1 MGLLDLDWLMKAAG
15 SQIDFVIP
23 CWCGQPGVLLRLFC
37 DMYDMYVSLF
47 VFVGGCTCRKS

>member
-37 DMYDMYVSLF
+37 DMYVMYVSLF